1 MVDLALFVVDDI
13 EALPLNGKV
22 NLHGRAYLN
31 SVSLFF
37 VILSLRTMFF
47 YP

>member
-22 NLHGRAYLN
+22 NLYGRAFYI
-31 SVSLFF
+31 FDIF
-37 VILSLRTMFF
+37 RTMIFS
-47 YP
+47 P

>member
-13 EALPLNGKV
+13 EALPLKGKV
-22 NLHGRAYLN
+22 NLYGRAYLN

-37 VILSLRTMFF
+37 VILPVRCLFV
-47 YP
+47 